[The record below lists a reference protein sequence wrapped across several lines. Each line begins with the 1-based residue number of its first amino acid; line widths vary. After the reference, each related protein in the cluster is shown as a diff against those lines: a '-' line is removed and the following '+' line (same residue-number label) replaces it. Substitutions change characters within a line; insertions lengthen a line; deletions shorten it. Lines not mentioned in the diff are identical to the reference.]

1 MSRSSSRVN
10 YEKVI
15 PALEHCLK
23 NDGSGNCVGCP
34 FDYECEKDPDF
45 VLRASLETIKQKR
58 GEFESIRR
66 ETIKELTDWIMNNIL
81 PEYLDKHDKK
91 FGAIGYAIA
100 KKGKE
105 MVGED

>member
-1 MSRSSSRVN
+1 MPENLNKVS

-15 PALEHCLK
+15 LALEHCLK

-34 FDYECEKDPDF
+34 FDDECAKDPDF
-45 VLRASLETIKQKR
+45 VLRTSLETIKQTK
-58 GEFESIRR
+58 EELKSIRQ
-66 ETIKELTDWIMNNIL
+66 ETIKELADHIMNNIL
-81 PEYLDKHDKK
+81 PEHLDKHDKK